1 MTSRLDSRLR
11 KIESQASTMTD
22 TFDLILSFV
31 RPGAGVVRTCRLDN
45 GALIDVLDEVRHDE
59 AH

>member
-22 TFDLILSFV
+22 TFDLFLSFV
-31 RPGAGVVRTCRLDN
+31 RPGAGVVRTCCLDN
-45 GALIDVLDEVRHDE
+45 GALVDVPDEVRHDE
-59 AH
+59 TH